1 MKTPACLSSR
11 QAYACPARK
20 RMPSTVATVHQR
32 LKALRSRFLS
42 ARRAKSRT
50 RLEARRI
57 TVFAQRIGGLTRLI
71 QSSEMPRRTT
81 KALTN
86 AEKTMVVAASS
97 TNRPV
102 KDARRDAPR
111 PSGPSPPPPQPRSIG
126 GGGGP
131 FRTSCVIEPGI
142 YASLRT
148 SGGSDCM
155 MKSRGAPGTLYSYGP
170 WFTTG
175 CAPPKLSTGGGDGT
189 VHSSV
194 VALQGLALARA
205 PHFRLQR
212 RLARK
217 MSCTAAVKYDAWVM
231 NTWSGIRRPR
241 NSTLVKS
248 A

>member
-81 KALTN
+81 KALTS
-86 AEKTMVVAASS
+86 AEKTMVVAANS

-131 FRTSCVIEPGI
+131 FRTSCVMEPGI
-142 YASLRT
+142 ASDALRVAVDLRRVRLHDEVPRRAGDAVLVRT
-148 SGGSDCM
+148 VVHHRMRAAEVIDGRRRRNGPFE
-155 MKSRGAPGTLYSYGP
+155 RGRAPGIG
-170 WFTTG
+170 
-175 CAPPKLSTGGGDGT
+175 AR
-189 VHSSV
+189 
-194 VALQGLALARA
+194 ARA
-205 PHFRLQR
+205 PFQAPEEVGEENELHCGGEVR
-212 RLARK
+212 RVRHEHVERDQA
-217 MSCTAAVKYDAWVM
+217 
-231 NTWSGIRRPR
+231 
-241 NSTLVKS
+241 
-248 A
+248 